1 MGILKLFGS
10 GDDLIEVEGDL
21 SVEFR
26 LPASNK
32 AYLAISDGSVYEA
45 TYTRRGVWRFKL
57 LNGWQA
63 WTDEKIVP
71 AEGPETSDRITLEAT
86 NPFTWVMLG
95 THFETTE
102 KQ

>member
-1 MGILKLFGS
+1 MGRLKLFGS

-45 TYTRRGVWRFKL
+45 TYTRRGVWKFKL
-57 LNGWQA
+57 LNEGP
-63 WTDEKIVP
+63 WTDEEVVP
-71 AEGPETSDRITLEAT
+71 APGPETSDYITLEAT

-95 THFETTE
+95 THFETTWR
-102 KQ
+102 